1 METWQRML
9 LYAGGAAGVAAVLYY
24 LLREEPEGSKT
35 AEGEEDA
42 EDGGRSQAKKK
53 GLGTDAQSVEVTKE
67 QVQEIL
73 DSIVESQ
80 EKMKAHMK
88 AITKELLEKQLDFM
102 QIYTRVCEVQP
113 EDPLARRGIS
123 MMDFDQLLSKHQS
136 DPQVRRG
143 IERIMGAPDAPA
155 PGEKAPDV
163 PARRIVEVH
172 AFMLQELEM
181 LLQQFHTIQTKEALD
196 PKSVTVAAQAIIG
209 AKVEEKFGLTPEDI
223 ERAVIAHHTKL
234 ATDQEFAS
242 ISMKMQ
248 ATMAQLM
255 GGSP

>member
-1 METWQRML
+1 MDNWQRML
-9 LYAGGAAGVAAVLYY
+9 LYAGSAAGVAAVLYY

-35 AEGEEDA
+35 AEGEEAA
-42 EDGGRSQAKKK
+42 EDAGRSQAKKR
-53 GLGTDAQSVEVTKE
+53 GEVTKE

-73 DSIVESQ
+73 DSIIESQ

-88 AITKELLEKQLDFM
+88 AITKEFLEKQLNFM
-102 QIYTRVCEVQP
+102 QTYARVCELQP
-113 EDPLARRGIS
+113 EDPLARHGIS

-136 DPQVRRG
+136 DPQVRCG
-143 IERIMGAPDAPA
+143 IERIMGAPDTLA
-155 PGEKAPDV
+155 PGEKASDV
-163 PARRIVEVH
+163 PARRTVEVH

-181 LLQQFHTIQTKEALD
+181 LLQQFQTIHTKEALD
-196 PKSVTVAAQAIIG
+196 PKSVTVAAQVILG
-209 AKVEEKFGLTPEDI
+209 AKVEEKFSLCPEDI

-255 GGSP
+255 GGSTQL